1 MPLII
6 KRVQTAIP
14 KVQIAARVVCCVVAR
29 GAANQTISASL
40 TASGHPRASSVFVAQ
55 DLLPPSTF
63 TPFRLFFHEKGDLM
77 RKEVKEMSKLPQFR
91 NEAEATKFFYT
102 HDLADYWDDM
112 APVENLVVEVEP
124 PQKPVSLRLPLSAIE
139 RLKTL
144 AASEGISYQKLI
156 QKWILQKL
164 Q

>member
-1 MPLII
+1 MP
-6 KRVQTAIP
+6 
-14 KVQIAARVVCCVVAR
+14 
-29 GAANQTISASL
+29 
-40 TASGHPRASSVFVAQ
+40 
-55 DLLPPSTF
+55 
-63 TPFRLFFHEKGDLM
+63 
-77 RKEVKEMSKLPQFR
+77 KLPEFK
-91 NEAEATKFFYT
+91 NEAEAAEFFDT

-124 PQKPVSLRLPLSAIE
+124 PQKPVSLRLPLPAIE